1 MTYSKFSLLRYL
13 VLTNCFF
20 YAYSSN
26 NAHKPNSTKHVPID
40 IYLLLD
46 ESKIPSKKEEVN
58 DFINKVR
65 DYDDAHDKDAFF
77 GETLIKCTTK
87 DQQIKLLTKCVENS
101 ENNYEFYFL
110 GDDLI
115 ECMRVGIRN
124 LINNC
129 SPYKDTC
136 PNSKI
141 ALYKSLLNLL
151 REKFDENYKIF
162 LICSI
167 KNKDKSLLSSEIS
180 SYTCKGKYIDL
191 KNGSDDKCND
201 EYKCITSIK
210 IFFKYNYGF
219 GVFCEYFIQSYLAN
233 LKNEKIEVL
242 RKKKEKIRQIY
253 KEMNINSMS
262 DNLKN
267 IEGRLECFM
276 ESIYECIKKK
286 SKEVLG
292 VKNEDIV
299 FMKLLN
305 LIEDQNKKFNECFL
319 SIKNEIKTVFDQI
332 LVLILE
338 RENKQEQSNG
348 NITRESK
355 QEQSN
360 GNITNEKGSIEE
372 IEEDEKED
380 IGEKKDKN
388 KENSKNSLSSLI
400 ILDYPNIDEQN
411 NNIKNLDS
419 NICNELN
426 NLNIGHGCGK
436 VFIGKDD
443 NNNFKDGII
452 SNNNIRKENVYE
464 APPLTQN
471 YNDNNKKSTTV
482 NNGLFIRFQNNK
494 DNIQRNGKITTVKT
508 ENGETITEELDST
521 PNIKFIQIPKTKGFG
536 VKKVA
541 CCC

>member
-1 MTYSKFSLLRYL
+1 M
-13 VLTNCFF
+13 
-20 YAYSSN
+20 
-26 NAHKPNSTKHVPID
+26 
-40 IYLLLD
+40 
-46 ESKIPSKKEEVN
+46 
-58 DFINKVR
+58 
-65 DYDDAHDKDAFF
+65 
-77 GETLIKCTTK
+77 
-87 DQQIKLLTKCVENS
+87 
-101 ENNYEFYFL
+101 
-110 GDDLI
+110 
-115 ECMRVGIRN
+115 
-124 LINNC
+124 
-129 SPYKDTC
+129 
-136 PNSKI
+136 
-141 ALYKSLLNLL
+141 
-151 REKFDENYKIF
+151 
-162 LICSI
+162 
-167 KNKDKSLLSSEIS
+167 
-180 SYTCKGKYIDL
+180 
-191 KNGSDDKCND
+191 
-201 EYKCITSIK
+201 
-210 IFFKYNYGF
+210 
-219 GVFCEYFIQSYLAN
+219 
-233 LKNEKIEVL
+233 
-242 RKKKEKIRQIY
+242 
-253 KEMNINSMS
+253 
-262 DNLKN
+262 
-267 IEGRLECFM
+267 
-276 ESIYECIKKK
+276 
-286 SKEVLG
+286 
-292 VKNEDIV
+292 
-299 FMKLLN
+299 
-305 LIEDQNKKFNECFL
+305 IEDQNKKFNECFL
-319 SIKNEIKTVFDQI
+319 SIKNEIKTVFYQI